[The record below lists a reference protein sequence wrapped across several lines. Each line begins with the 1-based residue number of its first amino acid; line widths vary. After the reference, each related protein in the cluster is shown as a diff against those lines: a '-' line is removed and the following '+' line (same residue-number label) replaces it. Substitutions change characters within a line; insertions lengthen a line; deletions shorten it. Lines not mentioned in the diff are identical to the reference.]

1 MRVHAHNSTEPA
13 KMAAATTILV
23 VPTYSHGYSL
33 TARHA
38 YQWISRNNQRKAA
51 TQSGNVPWTSTLV
64 PVCLLHGITS
74 QNMVSS
80 LHSTAVRTLN
90 LIYIQ
95 EAEIVLFAG
104 DTNVWVIK
112 KLKMPLN
119 VKLKGYREAS
129 VTVSF
134 KSHMINTE
142 KNNGSIFWYHK

>member
-1 MRVHAHNSTEPA
+1 
-13 KMAAATTILV
+13 
-23 VPTYSHGYSL
+23 
-33 TARHA
+33 
-38 YQWISRNNQRKAA
+38 
-51 TQSGNVPWTSTLV
+51 
-64 PVCLLHGITS
+64 
-74 QNMVSS
+74 MVSS

-142 KNNGSIFWYHK
+142 KNNGSIF